1 MLDPRP
7 VGYVIGLILAV
18 LGLMMIPPMLVD
30 IAEGREH
37 WQVFFESAVIT
48 TLTGVLVSLACRNV
62 RHREISIRQG
72 FLLTVGVWVV
82 LPVFAAIPFMLGATE
97 ARFVDALFEAMSGMT
112 TTGSTVFSGLE
123 TLPKGLLLWRGI
135 LQWLGGLGIVI
146 VAFLFLPI
154 MRVGGMQFFKSES
167 FDTLGKVMPRAI
179 DISKA
184 LLGTYLA
191 LTMVCVLTYV
201 TLGMGAFDAT
211 VHALTT
217 VSTGGFANTDS
228 SFSAYDGPIMYAAIV
243 FMFLASVPFVRL
255 MLVGSGQFRPL
266 AMDFQVQAYAGAILF
281 AVLLVF
287 ALRAALGAPLDEEN
301 FRHIAFNVMSIF
313 SGTGYGDGDV
323 TLWGAAPFVVLL
335 TVGAIGGCTGST
347 GCSLKVFRYMVLFKA
362 LGAQLRLIGS
372 PNRIVAPRLGGRP
385 IERDVTESVMLM
397 FTMFILT
404 LGVMSVALSLTGL
417 PFLEATTGAWTA
429 IFNVGPAFGGLVGD
443 SGALT
448 AFPDAAKYVMIFGML
463 LGRLE
468 LVVVYVLFTG
478 TFWRG

>member
-1 MLDPRP
+1 M
-7 VGYVIGLILAV
+7 
-18 LGLMMIPPMLVD
+18 
-30 IAEGREH
+30 
-37 WQVFFESAVIT
+37 
-48 TLTGVLVSLACRNV
+48 
-62 RHREISIRQG
+62 
-72 FLLTVGVWVV
+72 
-82 LPVFAAIPFMLGATE
+82 
-97 ARFVDALFEAMSGMT
+97 
-112 TTGSTVFSGLE
+112 
-123 TLPKGLLLWRGI
+123 
-135 LQWLGGLGIVI
+135 LGGLGIVI

-287 ALRAALGAPLDEEN
+287 VLRAALGAPLDEEN